1 MVKVSII
8 TGSSR
13 GIGREIAKVLA
24 RKEIKV
30 VANYNKSEEA
40 AKELKQEL
48 EEEGIK
54 IDIIKAD
61 VSKREDAK
69 KLVEFTLNKYG
80 KVDILIN
87 NAGISEYK
95 LFTDETDED
104 WNKIINTNLYS
115 AFAMSQEVI
124 PNMVHNKSGCIINM
138 SSAWGVVGGSLE
150 VIYSVSKAG
159 LDGLT
164 KALAKELGP
173 SNIRVNSIAPGM
185 IYTKMNEKFSKEE
198 LKEIEEEI
206 PLGKIGKP
214 SDIAKCIEWLLEDEY
229 TTGQVISINGGWII
243 TCLLYTSDAAD
254 EL

>member
-1 MVKVSII
+1 MEKIVIV
-8 TGSSR
+8 TGASR
-13 GIGREIAKVLA
+13 GIGREIAKRLA
-24 RKEIKV
+24 KKGLKV
-30 VANYNKSEEA
+30 IANYNKSQKEAEELR
-40 AKELKQEL
+40 KEL
-48 EEEGIK
+48 EEDGIK

-61 VSKREDAK
+61 VSKREEAK
-69 KLVEFTLNKYG
+69 KIAKYALEKYG
-80 KVDILIN
+80 KIDILIN

-124 PNMVHNKSGCIINM
+124 PNMIHNKNGLIINM

-159 LDGLT
+159 MDGLT

-185 IYTKMNEKFSKEE
+185 IYTKMNEKFSNEE
-198 LKEIEEEI
+198 LEEIKEEI
-206 PLGKIGKP
+206 PLGIIGEP
-214 SDIAKCIEWLLEDEY
+214 SDISKCIEWLIEDKY

-243 TCLLYTSDAAD
+243 T
-254 EL
+254 